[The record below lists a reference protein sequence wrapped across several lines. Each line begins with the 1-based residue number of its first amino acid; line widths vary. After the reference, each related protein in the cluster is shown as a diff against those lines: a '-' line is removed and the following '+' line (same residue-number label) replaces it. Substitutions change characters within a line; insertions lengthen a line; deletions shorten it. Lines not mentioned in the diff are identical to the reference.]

1 MKKTLKLFIVFSFLV
16 SCSTLKA
23 QTAVYVCS
31 STGAYGFC
39 YGNSSVSSCARN
51 KCVEYG
57 GKSPYLILSVSA
69 KGYGAIAVGES
80 SNGTRIVGASA
91 GYSSLESAK
100 NRALQECKNRGGQN
114 PSISETFKD

>member
-1 MKKTLKLFIVFSFLV
+1 MEKALKLLVVFCLLV
-16 SCSTLKA
+16 CSLALKA

-39 YGNSSVSSCARN
+39 YGNSSVSSCART

-57 GKSPYLILSVSA
+57 GKSPYLILSVST

-80 SNGTRIVGASA
+80 SNGARIVGAAA
-91 GYSSLESAK
+91 GYSTLDGAK
-100 NRALQECKNRGGQN
+100 NRALQECKNRGGRN
-114 PSISETFKD
+114 PSISETFND